1 MKKNIGKI
9 SFFVILVNV
18 LILSTYLSNK
28 NEKTEKEV
36 ISQEVIYASETQDEE
51 EELVTYSLVD
61 DALAWENSDGYRIY
75 RDEDVPDEDVEKL
88 ISRLLRLRNVEGAD
102 EFCKAVTWYITTDE
116 AVTSMFA
123 VDQPSRTFMVYDGP
137 EYEIYL
143 EQIAMIVQSAV
154 RDDS

>member
-28 NEKTEKEV
+28 NENNEKEV
-36 ISQEVIYASETQDEE
+36 VSQEVIYASETQDDE

-61 DALAWENSDGYRIY
+61 DALAWENSDGYQIY

-88 ISRLLRLRNVEGAD
+88 ISRLLRLKNVEGAD

-116 AVTSMFA
+116 AATTMFA

-143 EQIAMIVQSAV
+143 EQIAMIVQSAA

>member
-28 NEKTEKEV
+28 NENDEKEV
-36 ISQEVIYASETQDEE
+36 VSQEVIYASETQDDE

-61 DALAWENSDGYRIY
+61 DALAWENSDGYQIY

-88 ISRLLRLRNVEGAD
+88 ISRLLRLKNVEGAD
-102 EFCKAVTWYITTDE
+102 YFK
-116 AVTSMFA
+116 M
-123 VDQPSRTFMVYDGP
+123 
-137 EYEIYL
+137 
-143 EQIAMIVQSAV
+143 EQLV
-154 RDDS
+154 RY